1 MNDFELT
8 WRDILA
14 AIKKMVNNVSFET
27 WFSPLRVKN
36 IKNDPDIIYLTIED
50 EFSLGILKNRYISV
64 IENAAE
70 EVLGRR
76 FNIIIDIDGDS
87 EDPLKESDKNIYSAS
102 DESVSFSEEFI
113 LDPNNS
119 FENFIVGDNN
129 RFAHAA
135 ALAVAENPSD
145 AYNPLFIYGGP
156 GLGKTHLMHAIGH
169 YVLKNHPS
177 LKVLYISSEMFTNEF
192 IKALNDKKKKG
203 GMEAFR
209 RKYRGIDV
217 LLIDDIQFIQ
227 GKESTET
234 EFFNTFNRLYESN
247 KQIIISGDRAPNEMK
262 ILDERLTSRFQWN
275 LVADIQPPEYETR
288 IAILRNRAQI
298 EGVTLTPEVEEVIEL
313 IAEKIKFNV
322 RDLVGAFTRVSS
334 FSKLLNEKL
343 NVKFARKILKD
354 VIKAGDLT
362 VSCETIKKQVCK
374 KYGIKTADIESKKR
388 TRNLT
393 VPRQIAM
400 YLCKELTDT
409 SFPKIGDAFGG
420 RDHSTAV
427 YAYEKISKDMKTN
440 SQLASEIEELKN
452 ALDYS

>member
-1 MNDFELT
+1 MNDLDLK
-8 WRDILA
+8 WKDILA
-14 AIKKMVNNVSFET
+14 VVKQTVNNVSYET
-27 WFSPLRVKN
+27 WFSPIN
-36 IKNDPDIIYLTIED
+36 IKKIDDNPGVIYLSIED
-50 EFSLGILKNRYISV
+50 DFSLGILKNRYMNVLEEASS
-64 IENAAE
+64 
-70 EVLGRR
+70 EVLGKKYSV
-76 FNIIIDIDGDS
+76 IIELEGEKEEKADGA
-87 EDPLKESDKNIYSAS
+87 AS
-102 DESVSFSEEFI
+102 VYGPADESESFTNEFI

-145 AYNPLFIYGGP
+145 AYNPLFLYGGP

-192 IKALNDKKKKG
+192 IKALDSKKKKG

-227 GKESTET
+227 GKEATET

-247 KQIIISGDRAPNEMK
+247 KQIIISSDRAPNEMK
-262 ILDERLTSRFQWN
+262 VLDERLRSRFQWN
-275 LVADIQPPEYETR
+275 LVADIQPPEFETR
-288 IAILRNRAQI
+288 IAILRNRANI
-298 EGVTLTPEVEEVIEL
+298 ENVAVTHEVEDVIEL

-322 RDLVGAFTRVSS
+322 RDLVGAFTRVAS
-334 FSKLLNEKL
+334 FSKIMNEKIDL
-343 NVKFARKILKD
+343 KFAKKILKD
-354 VIKAGDLT
+354 VIKSGDFNI
-362 VSCETIKKQVCK
+362 SCETIKKKVCK
-374 KYGIKTADIESKKR
+374 KYGIKMTDIESKKR

-409 SFPKIGDAFGG
+409 SYPKIGDAFGG
-420 RDHSTAV
+420 RDHSTVV
-427 YAYEKISKDMKTN
+427 YAYEKISSEIKTN
-440 SQLASEIEELKN
+440 SVLADDIEDLRNMIDSE
-452 ALDYS
+452 